1 MKSELGVL
9 IFHALIP
16 QCLFQAVMT
25 ARYFEMDNLEYIV
38 LLGELY
44 SNMCFRKERDLIID
58 EF

>member
-16 QCLFQAVMT
+16 QCLSQAVMT

-44 SNMCFRKERDLIID
+44 SNMCFRKRERFDH
-58 EF
+58 